1 LWYGHVI
8 AEAILQIANFS
19 IPLKVSFGGGIGILP
34 KGYNLSSLDAFKK
47 EGSLNVQAG
56 TAFVDLS
63 LLKSLSS
70 KLLPLLLLASSGL
83 STHSILYYVDA
94 EDRESLWT
102 CFCDTNGFPKV
113 AIGVYSSGR
122 FNLTTALR

>member
-1 LWYGHVI
+1 MPVEIFKLWYGHVI

-19 IPLKVSFGGGIGILP
+19 IPLKVSFGGGIVTMAAFMQHEADHFLVAYVVGILP

-63 LLKSLSS
+63 LLK
-70 KLLPLLLLASSGL
+70 
-83 STHSILYYVDA
+83 
-94 EDRESLWT
+94 R
-102 CFCDTNGFPKV
+102 
-113 AIGVYSSGR
+113 
-122 FNLTTALR
+122 